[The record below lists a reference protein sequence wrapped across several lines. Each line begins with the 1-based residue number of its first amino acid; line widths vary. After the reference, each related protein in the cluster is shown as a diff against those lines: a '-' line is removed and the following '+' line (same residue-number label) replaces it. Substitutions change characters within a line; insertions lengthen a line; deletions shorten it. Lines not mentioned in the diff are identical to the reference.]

1 LESLITVSFFFIT
14 IFGVSIDRKLGG
26 RGVYGA
32 LFGALIGNALSD
44 LAAAILDPATRD
56 IAGGIFACCAYV
68 VIIAYVYVK
77 VAKPNF

>member
-1 LESLITVSFFFIT
+1 MSFLIEFFQFLKE
-14 IFGVSIDRKLGG
+14 RKKYWLLPIII
-26 RGVYGA
+26 VLA

-56 IAGGIFACCAYV
+56 IAGGIFAGCAYV

-77 VAKPNF
+77 VAKPKF